1 MPIQRSRMLAF
12 LLNVISGLGHF
23 YWGRKTRSFVYMF
36 LFFGALFGGAF
47 LGMINNDDSFFGVAS
62 IFAVIVWI
70 ISMCD
75 LIILLLSGAPAL
87 SSYAP
92 HTANLNPTHNSSQS
106 ESSFTEGYISAP
118 SMQQVNRKEG
128 ERFYTILLSFVPGL
142 GHLHM
147 GLMQRGL
154 SFLIAFFGMI
164 TMLFFVS
171 GITNSDAFLLFLGI
185 LPIIWLYSMFDAVQ
199 LVHRRQAGEIIVDR
213 TLFDDWEAGKEEGKR
228 SKVLATM
235 LSAIPG
241 AGQMYLGV
249 QKRGLQLMVL
259 FFGSFY
265 IIDVLR
271 LSLFLFLLPVIWFYS
286 FFDGM
291 QMTSRYGREPLVDK
305 PLVEGLGNHQ
315 RWLGMI
321 LIVLGIYYVA
331 MNLVVPVIDKEF
343 PNLYLSGRID
353 KYFRPF
359 VVAVVLIAGGLRLL
373 AGDRRGT
380 SKPAG
385 PNLIPDD
392 RRNHDDESSR

>member
-1 MPIQRSRMLAF
+1 
-12 LLNVISGLGHF
+12 
-23 YWGRKTRSFVYMF
+23 
-36 LFFGALFGGAF
+36 
-47 LGMINNDDSFFGVAS
+47 MINNDDSFFGVAS